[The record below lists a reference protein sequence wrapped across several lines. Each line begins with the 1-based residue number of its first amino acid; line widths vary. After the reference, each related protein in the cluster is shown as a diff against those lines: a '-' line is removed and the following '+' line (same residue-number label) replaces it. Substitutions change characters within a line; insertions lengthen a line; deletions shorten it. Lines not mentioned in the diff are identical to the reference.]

1 MIGSFGDRR
10 LKRLFEQ
17 GEVRRLDPRDVD
29 RIRLI
34 LQRLNLALHIDD
46 LKLHSYRLHR
56 LHRLTG
62 DRAGFWSITVRANW
76 RIIFRFENGR
86 AHEIELI
93 DYH

>member
-1 MIGSFGDRR
+1 MIGSFADRR
-10 LKRLFEQ
+10 LKRLFER
-17 GEVRRLDPRDVD
+17 GEVRRIDPRDLD
-29 RIRLI
+29 RIRLV
-34 LQRLNLALHIDD
+34 LQRLNLAVEIED
-46 LKLHSYRLHR
+46 LNLHSYR

-86 AHEIELI
+86 AYEIELI